1 MQNNRTIM
9 LEISLIRVNVLLWVS
24 LLAAALSH
32 VKCLSPSLR
41 QKVTS
46 HRPQMILLAESGPEV
61 NPPIRSSK
69 KLRID
74 EILVSRSMAQDINQ
88 AKALVMSGCVLLQNG
103 EVVTSAAAKIRF
115 DSEIRLKMRKN
126 EPYVSRAGRKLAHA
140 IDTFELRSDVE
151 EAVCIDIGCSTG
163 GFSDVLIQNNC
174 SLVYAVDVGVS
185 LLDWRIRNHEKVV
198 VVEKQNARYLNSSV
212 IPHAGEI
219 GVIVCDVS
227 FISLTM
233 VLPPSLAMCAPNA
246 LLCALIKPQFECR
259 RNEIGDGGIVRDVT
273 VRDSVVKRMVDW
285 FVTSYPDWNLLG
297 TVASPITGQDGN
309 VEYVLVARRTE
320 IVNYEERERV
330 DS

>member
-1 MQNNRTIM
+1 M
-9 LEISLIRVNVLLWVS
+9 VNVLLWVS
-24 LLAAALSH
+24 LFAVALRH
-32 VKCLSPSLR
+32 VKCLSSSFR
-41 QKVTS
+41 KEVIS
-46 HRPQMILLAESGPEV
+46 HRPRMTLLAESEPEL

-69 KLRID
+69 KMRID

-88 AKALVMSGCVLLQNG
+88 AKALVMSGCVLLQDG

-140 IDTFELRSDVE
+140 IETFNLKSDVE

-185 LLDWRIRNHEKVV
+185 LLDWKIRNHEKVV

-212 IPHAGEI
+212 IPHAGMI

-233 VLPPSLAMCAPNA
+233 VLPPSIAMCAPNA
-246 LLCALIKPQFECR
+246 LLCALIKPQFECK
-259 RNEIGDGGIVRDVT
+259 RNEIGEGGIVRDIS
-273 VRDSVVKRMVDW
+273 VRDAVVKRMIDW
-285 FVTSYPDWNLLG
+285 FVISYPDWNFLG
-297 TVASPITGQDGN
+297 TVTSPITGQDGN

-320 IVNYEERERV
+320 VLNNGESEIEREGE
-330 DS
+330 DL